1 MVRYHLILFYWMHQ
15 QECHFLAYLLHWLT
29 WFSFSEEV
37 NTFGHISFYDYSWR
51 IASFNCCNPLESFSQ
66 QIKNCACC
74 RMFRLMPTQIN
85 NEALFLLILNRSYYI
100 IKRGKINARKRQQ
113 VIQLET
119 HFDVS
124 WHHFLVLKLLVY

>member
-1 MVRYHLILFYWMHQ
+1 
-15 QECHFLAYLLHWLT
+15 
-29 WFSFSEEV
+29 
-37 NTFGHISFYDYSWR
+37 
-51 IASFNCCNPLESFSQ
+51 
-66 QIKNCACC
+66 
-74 RMFRLMPTQIN
+74 MFRLMPTQIN